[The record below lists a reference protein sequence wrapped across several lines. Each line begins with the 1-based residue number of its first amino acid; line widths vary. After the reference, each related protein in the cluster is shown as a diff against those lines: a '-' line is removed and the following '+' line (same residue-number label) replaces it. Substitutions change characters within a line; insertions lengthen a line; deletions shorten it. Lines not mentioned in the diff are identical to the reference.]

1 MARQPSEKSEPMLN
15 FQQTIADLVLDHSEC
30 APVFQRHRIDFC
42 CGGEVSIEAAARK
55 QGINLGQL
63 VDELALAI
71 AERTGAAEDPRE
83 LSTPKLI
90 AHIVAKHHGYLRKTI
105 PFVRPLAAK
114 VSRIHAARNPK
125 LRDLD
130 VAVCELADILLPH
143 IDHEELTLF
152 PALLAQEPDLRLL
165 ARELETMLADHG
177 IVGKLLE
184 RLRSVSDDFQLPDWA
199 CNSYRTLFSE
209 LEQLEGDVHM
219 HVHLE
224 NHVLM
229 PRFQPA

>member
-1 MARQPSEKSEPMLN
+1 MLDSRQTVAN
-15 FQQTIADLVLDHSEC
+15 LVLDHSEC

-42 CGGEVSIEAAARK
+42 CGGDVSIEGVARK
-55 QGINLGQL
+55 QGINIGQL
-63 VDELALAI
+63 VDELSRAI
-71 AERTGAAEDPRE
+71 AERTGKNEEDLRE
-83 LSTPKLI
+83 RSTPALI
-90 AHIVAKHHGYLRKTI
+90 AHIVAKHHGYLRKSI

-114 VSRIHAARNPK
+114 VSRIHGARNPK

-130 VAVCELADILLPH
+130 VAVGELADILLPH
-143 IDHEELTLF
+143 LDEEEETLF
-152 PALLAQEPDLRLL
+152 PALVAKDPDLRLV
-165 ARELETMLADHG
+165 ARELKTMRADHDV
-177 IVGKLLE
+177 VGKLLE

-209 LEQLEGDVHM
+209 LERLEGDVHM

-229 PRFQPA
+229 PRFASA